1 MPKTRL
7 AASAAVLALAA
18 GGAALAQTAEPPP
31 PVSEQLKDP
40 KAADV
45 TVMGSILEPAQLA
58 PTPERLDRLSLPEG
72 FEISVFAENLV
83 NPRMIAVADDGT
95 LYVSRREVG
104 DLLMLR
110 DTDGDGRADRQQT
123 VASRPDLHG
132 VALDG
137 DTVYIITV
145 TDIYR
150 TTRREDGTLEPLG
163 EPIVDDLPTAGQHPN
178 RTLAVGPDGM
188 LYVSV
193 GSTCNACNEP
203 DPRNATM
210 MQVAPDGSTSS
221 IFASGLRNTI
231 GFGFEPATGE
241 LWGMDHGIDWLG
253 DNEQHEEL
261 NHIVKGNKYGWPY
274 VYDDGRFNPQDDP
287 PAGITMEE
295 WAAESTAPVGMYV
308 PHSAPMQMA
317 FYTGDAFPEA
327 YRGDAFVAMRG
338 SWNRRPP
345 SGYEV
350 VRIDFEDGKPVGF
363 EPFVTGFL
371 MEDAES
377 PSGWGHLGR
386 LAGLA
391 QGPDGALYLSDDKN
405 GVIYRIAHEGE
416 DAPAGAA
423 GLTPTNGEGAQVG
436 TGGQDTATAPSPGE
450 AALAMAILEARG
462 GPIDVTS
469 PAFAEGQPIPDAH
482 AAEHE
487 NASPPLDWA
496 EGPEGTQS
504 YAILVEDPDVAK
516 EPPFVHWLI
525 WNIPADVT
533 DLREG
538 IPGTPA
544 LPLPEGARQGANDQ
558 GSTGWFGMRP
568 PLGDPAHPY
577 HFQVFA
583 LDTRLDLPAGAG
595 RAELLGAMQGHV
607 LAAGEVVGTY
617 ARQAPAQ

>member
-1 MPKTRL
+1 MPKAHL
-7 AASAAVLALAA
+7 AASAAAVASLLGIAA
-18 GGAALAQTAEPPP
+18 GAQTPAPLP

-45 TVMGSILEPAQLA
+45 TIMGSILEPAQLA
-58 PTPERLDRLSLPEG
+58 PTPERLDRLSLPDG
-72 FEISVFAENLV
+72 FGISVFAENLV

-104 DLLMLR
+104 DLVMLR

-123 VASRPDLHG
+123 VASRPNLHG
-132 VALDG
+132 VAVDG
-137 DTVYIITV
+137 NTVYVVTV
-145 TDIYR
+145 NDIYR

-163 EPIVDDLPTAGQHPN
+163 APIVDDLPTAGQHPN

-193 GSTCNACNEP
+193 GSTCNACNES
-203 DPRNATM
+203 DPKNATM
-210 MQVAPDGSTSS
+210 MQVAPDGSMSS

-231 GFGFEPATGE
+231 GFGFEPRTGE

-253 DNEQHEEL
+253 DNEQNEEL

-287 PAGITMEE
+287 PAGITMEQ
-295 WAAESTAPVGMYV
+295 WAAESAAPVGMYV

-317 FYTGDAFPEA
+317 FYTGDAFPQN
-327 YRGDAFVAMRG
+327 YRGDAYVAMRG

-350 VRIDFEDGKPVGF
+350 VRIDFHDGKPVGF
-363 EPFVTGFL
+363 HPFITGFL
-371 MEDAES
+371 MEDSES

-405 GVIYRIAHEGE
+405 GVIYRIAYSGE
-416 DAPAGAA
+416 GAA
-423 GLTPTNGEGAQVG
+423 AGDAALQPTNAEGAQVG
-436 TGGQDTATAPSPGE
+436 VAGGDSATPPAPGE
-450 AALAMAILEARG
+450 AALAMAILPPQG
-462 GPIDVTS
+462 GSIDVTS
-469 PAFAEGQPIPDAH
+469 AAFADGQPIPDAH

-487 NASPPLDWA
+487 NVSPPLDWA

-504 YAILVEDPDVAK
+504 YVVIAEDPDVPK
-516 EPPFVHWLI
+516 EPPFVHWLV
-525 WNIPADVT
+525 WDIPAEVT
-533 DLREG
+533 NLREG

-544 LPLPEGARQGANDQ
+544 LPLPEGAKQGVNDH
-558 GSTGWFGMRP
+558 GSVGWFGMRP
-568 PLGDPAHPY
+568 PVGDPPHPY

-583 LDTRLDLPAGAG
+583 LDTRLDLPPGAG
-595 RAELLGAMQGHV
+595 RAELLEAMRVHV
-607 LAAGEVVGTY
+607 LAAGEVTGTY
-617 ARQAPAQ
+617 AWHDKAQ